1 MAAVTICSDFGA
13 PKKQSLTL
21 FPLFPHLFPMKWWD
35 WMPWSS
41 FSECWALSLLFHSPL
56 SLSSGNSHDS
66 QNLSNYRSVTLG
78 GWSPC
83 WSWKDRDFSGR
94 VVALKFM
101 SWSLEPMTLLLYTE
115 KVDLEMWLGVQ
126 APRWDY
132 FGWSAWARHTKVPK
146 SGRGRWR
153 ASVRVMWEGLRQPL
167 LDLKVEGAVSHG
179 VQAAS
184 RHWQSKEIGSS
195 LGLSEEASALP
206 THWFQPS
213 EAQLRLPTSSS
224 VR

>member
-1 MAAVTICSDFGA
+1 MAALTICNDFGA
-13 PKKQSLTL
+13 SQNKVCHCFHC
-21 FPLFPHLFPMKWWD
+21 FPIYFPWSDGTRCHEVMGPDAMKWWD
-35 WMPWSS
+35 QMPWSS

-94 VVALKFM
+94 VVAPKFM

-153 ASVRVMWEGLRQPL
+153 AGWSGTRWGGGR
-167 LDLKVEGAVSHG
+167 G
-179 VQAAS
+179 
-184 RHWQSKEIGSS
+184 
-195 LGLSEEASALP
+195 
-206 THWFQPS
+206 
-213 EAQLRLPTSSS
+213 
-224 VR
+224 